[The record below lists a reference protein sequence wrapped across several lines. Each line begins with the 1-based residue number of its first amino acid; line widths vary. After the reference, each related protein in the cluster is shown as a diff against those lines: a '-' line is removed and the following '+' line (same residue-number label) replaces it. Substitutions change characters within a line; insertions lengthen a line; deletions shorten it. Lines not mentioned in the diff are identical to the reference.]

1 MATADRPEMLLLSL
15 AYTDFFDE
23 LYKPLLERLAAG
35 ANLKRTK
42 AASNAIHYLRKKQPH
57 RHHRE

>member
-1 MATADRPEMLLLSL
+1 MPTADRPEIMLLSL
-15 AYTDFFDE
+15 AYNFFDV
-23 LYKPLLERLAAG
+23 LYKSLLERLAAG

-42 AASNAIHYLRKKQPH
+42 AASDAIHFLRKKQPH

>member
-1 MATADRPEMLLLSL
+1 MPTADRPEIMLLSL
-15 AYTDFFDE
+15 AYNFFDE